1 LKTRLLKRITV
12 LAVLL
17 GTVML
22 VFGASTATAAKPCWK
37 QVIDDWWDGRID
49 GIYSIACMRAAIKN
63 APEDITQYSDLRTD
77 ITRALA
83 ERPKV
88 KGRDNSLYVYPSVTE
103 DTNSQEAQKPQQ
115 NKEKPRDDERH
126 IATAPVNSDDDAG
139 SGSAPFKKALGAGSS
154 DPSSV
159 PIPLMALGGL
169 ALLLLASGATG
180 LVARRVR
187 AHRAGASPPSAGD

>member
-1 LKTRLLKRITV
+1 LKTRVLKRITV
-12 LAVLL
+12 LAVLM

-37 QVIDDWWDGRID
+37 QVINDWWDGRID

-88 KGRDNSLYVYPSVTE
+88 KGSNDELYVYPSVVEST
-103 DTNSQEAQKPQQ
+103 SPQKAQQTT
-115 NKEKPRDDERH
+115 EKPRDDDRH
-126 IATAPVNSDDDAG
+126 IATPVASDDGGG
-139 SGSAPFKKALGAGSS
+139 SGSTPFKKALGAGSN

-187 AHRAGASPPSAGD
+187 AHRAGASPPSADD